1 MLGLVMILV
10 AVGSN
15 LSHPDFGPPL
25 AVCEAALAA
34 IGDKNCRI
42 TGKSRWFRSAPVPK
56 SDQPDFING
65 VISVET
71 SMAPAEFLVFLHRIE
86 ARFDRE
92 RSVPNAAR
100 TLDLDLLA
108 YGEIVNKGPVSPIL
122 PHPRM
127 TGRAFVLL
135 PLADIAPDWR
145 HPVTG
150 EPISTLIAALPGDQD
165 CVPLAAKEGPQAV

>member
-1 MLGLVMILV
+1 MILV

-15 LSHPDFGPPL
+15 LSHPEFGPTVSVCAA
-25 AVCEAALAA
+25 AVAAME
-34 IGDKNCRI
+34 
-42 TGKSRWFRSAPVPK
+42 TGGCTVTAKSRWFRSAAIPI

-71 SMAPAEFLVFLHRIE
+71 GMSPTELLIFLHRIE
-86 ARFDRE
+86 NRFDRE

-108 YGEIVNKGPVSPIL
+108 FHEIVNEGPVSPIL

-127 TGRAFVLL
+127 TDRAFVLL
-135 PLADIAPDWR
+135 PLRDIAENWR

-150 EPISTLIAALPGDQD
+150 ASLSTLIEGLEGGQS
-165 CVPLAAKEGPQAV
+165 CVPVDNQDTPQDV